1 MQQADLYAA
10 APWGDHPELPLRAR
24 NALRDRVRSAVRG
37 WRFGQSRT
45 RRRAGTRVGTRG
57 GPARGLG
64 CYVLRPAPAGALGR
78 RAETTRAS
86 GTDWALGIE
95 ARSRALLSM
104 DQAAEDLYREATRRL
119 SRTGLRIDLAR
130 AHLLYGEWLRRER
143 RGEARD
149 QLRAG

>member
-1 MQQADLYAA
+1 MQRHPGVTILNCRCGRVMRSETEYAA
-10 APWGDHPELPLRAR
+10 
-24 NALRDRVRSAVRG
+24 RSAAGGLV
-37 WRFGQSRT
+37 
-45 RRRAGTRVGTRG
+45 RAGRAGVQALGWVRVAD
-57 GPARGLG
+57 PPEDSG

-119 SRTGLRIDLAR
+119 SRCRGVCRTGTDRTAR
-130 AHLLYGEWLRRER
+130 EGR
-143 RGEARD
+143 ARTETH
-149 QLRAG
+149 RADARCPDRP

>member
-1 MQQADLYAA
+1 MQRHPGVTILNCRCGRVMRSETEYAA
-10 APWGDHPELPLRAR
+10 
-24 NALRDRVRSAVRG
+24 RSAAGGLV
-37 WRFGQSRT
+37 
-45 RRRAGTRVGTRG
+45 RAGRAGVQALGWVRAADS
-57 GPARGLG
+57 PEDSG

-130 AHLLYGEWLRRER
+130 SHLLYGEWLRRER